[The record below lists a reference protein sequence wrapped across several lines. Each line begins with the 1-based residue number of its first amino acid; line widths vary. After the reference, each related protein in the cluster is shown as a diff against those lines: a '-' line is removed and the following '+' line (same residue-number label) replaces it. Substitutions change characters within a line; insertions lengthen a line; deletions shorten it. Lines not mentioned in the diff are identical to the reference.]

1 MPDTVHL
8 YSNVSGTIVAMDVPP
23 PVSSQSPR
31 FLDRLRTF
39 IRARGLAYR
48 TEKTYCAWIRRFIRF
63 SQYRSHDQLD
73 AHDIQ
78 AFLSYLAVDQHC
90 SINTQKTALNALV
103 FLFREFLKQ
112 DIPDLNFRK
121 AAGGRKL
128 PTVLSGAEV
137 ARVLLHL
144 SGTHGLMVQLMYGCG
159 LRLMEVVR
167 LRVKD
172 IDIENQALWVQEAK
186 GGKARR
192 TLLPERVQS
201 KLAEQIRW
209 VTELHRCDLK
219 AGYGSV
225 YLPDALARKY
235 PNAPFELGWQYLFPA
250 RHYSTDP
257 RSGTKRRHHVDE
269 RQLQRAVKRA
279 SERAGI
285 NKRVSCHTF
294 RHSFATELL
303 RQGTDLRAIQEIL
316 GHNSIETTQIYT
328 HVVGLHERG
337 MVSPIDRL

>member
-1 MPDTVHL
+1 
-8 YSNVSGTIVAMDVPP
+8 MDVPP

-48 TEKTYCAWIRRFIRF
+48 TEKTYCAWVRRFIRF
-63 SQYRSHDQLD
+63 NQYQSHDQID
-73 AHDIQ
+73 AQHIQ
-78 AFLSYLAVDQHC
+78 AFLSNLAVDQHC

-103 FLFREFLKQ
+103 FLFREFLEQ
-112 DIPDLNFRK
+112 EIPDLNFRK
-121 AAGGRKL
+121 AAVRRKL
-128 PTVLSGAEV
+128 PTVLSSSEV
-137 ARVLLHL
+137 ARVLVHL
-144 SGTHGLMVQLMYGCG
+144 YGSHRLMVQMMYGCG
-159 LRLMEVVR
+159 LRVMEVVR

-172 IDIENQALWVQEAK
+172 IDIENQALWVQETK

-192 TLLPERVQS
+192 TLLPERLQNT
-201 KLAEQIRW
+201 LTEQIRW
-209 VTELHRCDLK
+209 VTELHRCDLQ

-225 YLPDALARKY
+225 YLPNALDRKY

-257 RSGTKRRHHVDE
+257 RNGMERRHHINE
-269 RQLQRAVKRA
+269 RQLQRSVKQA
-279 SERAGI
+279 SQKAGI

-316 GHNSIETTQIYT
+316 GHTSIETTQIYT